1 MPMKELESWEEEK
14 QSAYLYRIIAE
25 VENGT
30 RYQALFTG
38 LASEAERQAGIW
50 ADAITRR
57 GGGAPGAY
65 DPNLRTRIVSR
76 MVRLFGTRAMRGILT
91 GMKVRGMSV
100 FSSRDPG
107 HPTPTIASGAEQR
120 HRWLGGGGN
129 LRAAVFGVN
138 DGLISNASLL
148 MGIAGA
154 QAEPGTIVLTG
165 LAGLASGA
173 FAMAAGE
180 YVSMRSQRE
189 LYEYQIELERE
200 ELAEY
205 PEAEAA
211 ELALI
216 YRAKGIPEADAQ
228 QLAKTLIGD
237 PQQALSTLAREELGL
252 NPDEL
257 GSAWGAA
264 ISSFC
269 SFASGALI
277 PLLPFLFA
285 AGNRALVAS
294 ILGTA
299 AALMLVGAALSLFTG
314 RSAWRSGLRMLA
326 IGALAGGVT
335 YTLGRMMGVS
345 LG

>member
-1 MPMKELESWEEEK
+1 MKELESWEEEK
-14 QSAYLYRIIAE
+14 QSAYLYRIIAD

-50 ADAITRR
+50 ADAVMRR
-57 GGGAPGAY
+57 GGGAPAAY
-65 DPNLRTRIVSR
+65 EPDLRTRIVSR
-76 MVRLFGTRAMRGILT
+76 LVRLFGTRAMRGILT

-107 HPTPTIASGAEQR
+107 HATPTIAFGTEQR

-154 QAEPGTIVLTG
+154 QAEPGTIILTG
-165 LAGLASGA
+165 LAGLVSGA

-200 ELAEY
+200 ELDEY

-264 ISSFC
+264 VSSFC

-285 AGNRALVAS
+285 TGARALGAS
-294 ILGTA
+294 IVATA
-299 AALMLVGAALSLFTG
+299 AALLLVGAALSLFTG
-314 RSAWRSGLRMLA
+314 RNAWHSGLRMLA

-335 YTLGRMMGVS
+335 YTLGRVLGVS
-345 LG
+345 LS